1 MSTITVRKDLR
12 GRFGPARDQEG
23 RETCLAFATS
33 DSHAAAIG
41 GTWSPLSCEYL
52 FYQAKQRDKT
62 SARDGTTV
70 PAIRAALEHDGQPAE
85 AGWPYMGQLP
95 ADLKA
100 WKPPVEVGPLF
111 RRSSDPSG
119 KAFGEIWDAVEAD
132 QPVLVGMTISDAFYT
147 PGSDGVIDSDEQQDP
162 TRKHAVVVVAT
173 GTLAKKRLVLARNS
187 WGDSWGMSGYA
198 WLVERYASPRIRV
211 ALAIK

>member
-33 DSHAAAIG
+33 DAHAAAIS

-52 FYQAKQRDKT
+52 FYQAKQRDIT
-62 SARDGTTV
+62 SAHDGTTV

-85 AGWPYMGQLP
+85 SGWPYMGQLP

-100 WKPPVEVGPLF
+100 WKPPVEVGMLF
-111 RRSSDPSG
+111 RRGSDPSG
-119 KAFGEIWDAVEAD
+119 KAFDEIWDSVEAD
-132 QPVLVGMTISDAFYT
+132 QPVLVGMTISDAFYM
-147 PGSDGVIDSDEQQDP
+147 PGPDGVIDSDEQQDP
-162 TRKHAVVVVAT
+162 ARKHAIVVAAT
-173 GTLAKKRLVLARNS
+173 GTLGKKRLVLARNS